1 MNMMIVELGLD
12 ATNDELREQMRLM
25 KQVRETRSLPNV
37 ICVVRGF
44 DRDPRELWQIPEVRA
59 FCVRLVDQ
67 GFISYLDPATHL
79 PFCPPWARTGF
90 GALEVWLI
98 ANGMFTGAALDV
110 SAEDVERFRAV
121 LDRANGVADA
131 TVGPFRGGAA

>member
-12 ATNDELREQMRLM
+12 ATNDDLREQMRQM
-25 KQVRETRSLPNV
+25 KRVREARALPNV
-37 ICVVRGF
+37 ICVLRGF
-44 DRDPRELWQIPEVRA
+44 DTDPRQLWQIPEVRA

-79 PFCPPWARTGF
+79 PQCPPWARTGF

-98 ANGMFTGAALDV
+98 ARGMFTGGPLDV
-110 SAEDVERFRAV
+110 GAEHVERFRGE
-121 LDRANGVADA
+121 LNLANAVADA
-131 TVGPFRGGAA
+131 AVGPFRGSAK